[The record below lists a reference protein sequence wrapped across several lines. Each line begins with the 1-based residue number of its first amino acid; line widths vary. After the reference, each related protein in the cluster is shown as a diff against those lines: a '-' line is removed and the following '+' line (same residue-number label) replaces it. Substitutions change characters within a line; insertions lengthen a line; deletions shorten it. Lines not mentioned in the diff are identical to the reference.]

1 MKETDDASRTLRQIT
16 ALFHFSTG
24 IATSL
29 VGKPTEQ
36 ETVKTVVENL
46 VGLLAHTR
54 TPGMDGAEV
63 QIALQRTLSEVMKL
77 LSADNFLAVVVS
89 VLASSDVSVS
99 PQPCLIVAKIANQK
113 NAAIALD
120 LFTERL
126 PLIKRE
132 IRSKASTAVGSI
144 VRKAADLFA
153 SAAAVPA
160 LAVIRA
166 VTASALS
173 GEDAAL
179 AVVAPK
185 LVANA
190 RGQTDNR
197 ILAEELSLLENL
209 AYVPLCPLIT
219 LLSSMY

>member
-1 MKETDDASRTLRQIT
+1 
-16 ALFHFSTG
+16 
-24 IATSL
+24 
-29 VGKPTEQ
+29 
-36 ETVKTVVENL
+36 
-46 VGLLAHTR
+46 
-54 TPGMDGAEV
+54 
-63 QIALQRTLSEVMKL
+63 
-77 LSADNFLAVVVS
+77 
-89 VLASSDVSVS
+89 
-99 PQPCLIVAKIANQK
+99 
-113 NAAIALD
+113 
-120 LFTERL
+120 
-126 PLIKRE
+126 
-132 IRSKASTAVGSI
+132 
-144 VRKAADLFA
+144 
-153 SAAAVPA
+153 